1 MSQLIFSDRQI
12 DFSRGKRVLT
22 IWIGRLTL
30 ILAPFLVIA
39 LWSRPYPVLAA
50 LGNLIFLVWV
60 NSLRTAR
67 RGDYLVR
74 EILEKE
80 EGNVMRAFR
89 PKTAHYLF
97 SAKEGKLLR
106 NLLATGEIKN
116 LLKRLDFK
124 EEEIKKAEPTEEDKF
139 NNTQVEELA
148 LLVFEQ
154 AKANHEKYVELRHL
168 FAAIGLNKHTAAKNF
183 FRVLGILPEHI
194 AEASVFARFS
204 GFSRLRQ
211 MPAVLGGFLPGSSF
225 LRKRTVNRAWTSRPT
240 PTLDQYSTDLT
251 ALARQ
256 ESVGF
261 LIGHRGE
268 LASLL
273 QVISRPGKPNAILV
287 GEPGAGKS
295 SIIAHLAFRM
305 IKDEVPPVLFDKRL
319 IQLNTA
325 TLVSETAQNELGDR
339 LRTIMEEVVA
349 AQNIVLFVPDM
360 HDFFRATKEGAGLN
374 PIDLFLPAVRS
385 DLVPVIAES
394 YPKEFKQYIEPRSD
408 FLNLFE
414 VVRVEEISESEARV
428 FLAYAAMVLERAYRT
443 TVAFPAI
450 RRAVEIARQH
460 FSRRKL
466 PASALDLLKHGMAYA
481 AENKRKVVGV
491 KEVEEAAQTMVRVP
505 LSSADNKEAEKL
517 LNLEEIIHK
526 RLVNQTT
533 AVSAVARS
541 LREYRS
547 GLARKGGPIAA
558 FLFVG
563 PTGVGKTELAKIL
576 AKIQFGSTSDLL
588 RFDMSEYQDKQ
599 SIFRFLGTPD
609 GTRSGSMTDAVL
621 DKPYCVLLLD
631 EFEKAHPDVLNLFLQ
646 VFDDGR
652 LTDSLGRTVNF
663 EHTLIIA
670 TSNAHSD
677 FIKKEIEA
685 GKEMG
690 EISETLKNRLTEYF
704 RPELLNRFSDIVA
717 FRSLNQGEIRTIA
730 GFLVQDVNAALAT
743 SHQIEMRISEEATAK
758 LAEIG
763 YSPVFGAR
771 SLRQAV
777 SEHLKAPLSEMI
789 LRGDLPRGSSV
800 QVEIK
805 DGKFNLIKNG

>member
-1 MSQLIFSDRQI
+1 MNTFNFSEPRVN
-12 DFSRGKRVLT
+12 FSEGSKFLTTWIPRLVLV
-22 IWIGRLTL
+22 
-30 ILAPFLVIA
+30 LAPFLVIA
-39 LWSRPYPVLAA
+39 LWSRPYPAVAS
-50 LGNLIFLVWV
+50 LGNLIFLVWL

-74 EILEKE
+74 EVVAKG
-80 EGNVMRAFR
+80 GNVMQAFR
-89 PKTAHYLF
+89 PRTARLLLIP
-97 SAKEGKLLR
+97 KNGKLLQG
-106 NLLATGEIKN
+106 LLSTNEIKN
-116 LLKRLDFK
+116 LLNRLDVK
-124 EEEIKKAEPTEEDKF
+124 WEDVKKVWSDGEDKI
-139 NNTQVEELA
+139 TPERAEELG
-148 LLVFEQ
+148 LLAFEQ
-154 AKANHEKYVELRHL
+154 AKINHEKYVEPRHL
-168 FAAIGLNKHTAAKNF
+168 FAAVALQPDTAAKNF
-183 FRVLGILPEHI
+183 FRALGILPEHI

-204 GFSRLRQ
+204 GLSRLRQ
-211 MPAVLGGFLPGSSF
+211 MPAVLGGFLPGSHF

-240 PTLDQYSTDLT
+240 PVLDQFSTDLT

-261 LIGHRGE
+261 LVGHREE
-268 LASLL
+268 LANLL

-287 GEPGAGKS
+287 GEPGVGKS
-295 SIIAHLAFRM
+295 TIIAHLAFRM
-305 IKDEVPPVLFDKRL
+305 VKDEVPSVLFDKRL
-319 IQLNTA
+319 IQLNTSS
-325 TLVSETAQNELGDR
+325 LVGETAQAELGDR
-339 LRTIMEEVVA
+339 LRTIMEEVVM
-349 AQNIVLFVPDM
+349 AQNIVLFIPDI
-360 HDFFRATKEGAGLN
+360 HDFFRASKQGGGLN
-374 PIDLFLPAVRS
+374 PIDLLLPAVRS
-385 DLVPVIAES
+385 DLIPVIAES
-394 YPKEFKQYIEPRSD
+394 YPKEFKQYIEQRTD
-408 FLNLFE
+408 FLNQFE
-414 VVRVEEISESEARV
+414 AVRVEEISESDARI
-428 FLAYAAMVLERAYRT
+428 FLAYATIILERFYRV

-466 PASALDLLKHGMAYA
+466 PTSALDLLKSAMAYTV
-481 AENKRKVVGV
+481 ENRRKLVGI
-491 KEVEEAAQTMVRVP
+491 KEVEEATQNMVRVP

-517 LNLEEIIHK
+517 LNLEELIHK
-526 RLVNQTT
+526 RLVNQKT

-547 GLARKGGPIAA
+547 GLSRKGGPIAA

-576 AKIQFGSTSDLL
+576 AKIQFGSSADML

-609 GTRSGSMTDAVL
+609 GTRTGSMTDAVL

-677 FIKKEIEA
+677 FIKKELEA

-717 FRSLNQGEIRTIA
+717 FRSLNQEEIKTIA
-730 GFLVQDVNAALAT
+730 GFLVKDVCSVLET
-743 SHQIEMRISEEATAK
+743 TQQVELKISDEAIGK

-771 SLRQAV
+771 PLRQAV
-777 SEHLKAPLSEMI
+777 SEHLKAPLSEII
-789 LRGDLPRGSSV
+789 LKGELPRGGSV
-800 QVEIK
+800 SVDIK
-805 DGKFNLIKNG
+805 DGKFVLTINK

>member
-1 MSQLIFSDRQI
+1 MIIFFDQRV
-12 DFSRGKRVLT
+12 DFSASERFAAL
-22 IWIGRLTL
+22 WLGRLTL
-30 ILAPFLVIA
+30 ILAPILVLF

-50 LGNLIFLVWV
+50 VGNIIFLVWA

-74 EILEKE
+74 EVAAKE
-80 EGNVMRAFR
+80 EGNAMRAFR
-89 PKTAHYLF
+89 PKTARFLF
-97 SAKEGKLLR
+97 RAAEGRTLRDLLSS
-106 NLLATGEIKN
+106 GEIKN
-116 LLKRLDFK
+116 LLKRLDLK
-124 EEEIKKAEPTEEDKF
+124 EEEIQKAMPAEEDKF
-139 NNTQVEELA
+139 DSSQIKELA
-148 LLVFEQ
+148 LLAFEQ

-168 FAAIGLNKHTAAKNF
+168 FAAIGLNKHSAAKNF

-204 GFSRLRQ
+204 GLSRLRQ
-211 MPAVLGGFLPGSSF
+211 MPAVLGGFLPGSGF

-240 PTLDQYSTDLT
+240 PTLDRYSTDLT

-261 LIGHRGE
+261 LIGHREE
-268 LASLL
+268 LANLL

-287 GEPGAGKS
+287 GEPGVGKS
-295 SIIAHLAFRM
+295 TIIAHLAFRM
-305 IKDEVPPVLFDKRL
+305 VKDEVPSVLFDKRL
-319 IQLNTA
+319 IQLNTPS
-325 TLVSETAQNELGDR
+325 LVAETAQADLGDR
-339 LRTIMEEVVA
+339 LRTIMEEVVMA
-349 AQNIVLFVPDM
+349 GNIVLFVPDV
-360 HDFFRATKEGAGLN
+360 HDFFRAAKEGGGLN

-408 FLNLFE
+408 FLNQFE
-414 VVRVEEISESEARV
+414 TVRVDEISESEARV
-428 FLAYAAMVLERAYRT
+428 FLAYAAIILERYYRVM
-443 TVAFPAI
+443 VAFPAI

-466 PASALDLLKHGMAYA
+466 PASALDLLKQGMAYA
-481 AENKRKVVGV
+481 AENRRKVVGV
-491 KEVEEAAQTMVRVP
+491 KEVEEATQNMIRIP

-517 LNLEEIIHK
+517 LNLEELIHK
-526 RLVNQTT
+526 RLVNQKT

-558 FLFVG
+558 FLFAG

-576 AKIQFGSTSDLL
+576 AKIQFGSANDLL

-609 GTRSGSMTDAVL
+609 GNRTGSLTDAVL

-677 FIKKEIEA
+677 FIKKELEA
-685 GKEMG
+685 GKDMS
-690 EISETLKNRLTEYF
+690 EISETLKSRLTEYF

-717 FRSLNQGEIRTIA
+717 FRSLNQEEIKAIA
-730 GFLVQDVNAALAT
+730 GFLVQDVNAALNA
-743 SHQIEMRISEEATAK
+743 SHQIEMKISDEAVAK

-771 SLRQAV
+771 PLHQAV

-789 LRGDLPRGSSV
+789 LRGDLERGAIV
-800 QVEIK
+800 LAEIK
-805 DGKFNLIKNG
+805 DGKFLLTKQNNG

>member
-1 MSQLIFSDRQI
+1 MSQFIFSDKRMG
-12 DFSRGKRVLT
+12 FSSGERLMVVWLT
-22 IWIGRLTL
+22 RLAL
-30 ILAPFLVIA
+30 VLAPFLVIA
-39 LWSRPYPVLAA
+39 LWSRPYPGLAA
-50 LGNLIFLVWV
+50 IGNLIFLVWLS
-60 NSLRTAR
+60 SLYTFR

-74 EILEKE
+74 EVIEKE

-89 PKTAHYLF
+89 PKTARLMF
-97 SAKEGKLLR
+97 GAAEGKLFR
-106 NLLATGEIKN
+106 SLLASGEIKN
-116 LLKRLDFK
+116 LLKRLDLK
-124 EEEIKKAEPTEEDKF
+124 EEEIKKAEPAEEDKF
-139 NNTQVEELA
+139 NADQIEELA
-148 LLVFEQ
+148 LLAFEQ

-168 FAAIGLNKHTAAKNF
+168 FAAIGLNKHTAAKSF
-183 FRVLGILPEHI
+183 FRTLGILPEHI

-204 GFSRLRQ
+204 GLARLRQ
-211 MPAVLGGFLPGSSF
+211 MPAVLGGFLPGSNF

-240 PTLDQYSTDLT
+240 PTLDQYSIDLT
-251 ALARQ
+251 TLARQ

-261 LIGHRGE
+261 LVGHRE
-268 LASLL
+268 EVANLL

-287 GEPGAGKS
+287 GEPGVGKS
-295 SIIAHLAFRM
+295 TIIAHLAFRM
-305 IKDEVPPVLFDKRL
+305 VKDEVPSILFDKRL

-325 TLVSETAQNELGDR
+325 SLVAETSQEELGSR
-339 LRTIMEEVVA
+339 LRTIMEEVVM
-349 AQNIVLFVPDM
+349 AQNIVLFVPDI
-360 HDFFRATKEGAGLN
+360 HDFFRAAKEGKGLN

-385 DLVPVIAES
+385 DFVPVIAES

-408 FLNLFE
+408 FLNQFE
-414 VVRVEEISESEARV
+414 TVRVDEISESEARI
-428 FLAYAAMVLERAYRT
+428 FLAYAAIILERFYRV
-443 TVAFPAI
+443 TVSFPAI
-450 RRAVEIARQH
+450 HRAVEIARQH

-466 PASALDLLKHGMAYA
+466 PASALDLLKQGMIYA
-481 AENKRKVVGV
+481 VEKKRKVVGI
-491 KEVEEAAQTMVRVP
+491 KEVEEAAQNAVRVP
-505 LSSADNKEAEKL
+505 LSSVGGKEAEKL
-517 LNLEEIIHK
+517 LNLEELIHK
-526 RLVNQTT
+526 RLVNQNT

-576 AKIQFGSTSDLL
+576 AKIQFGSADEML

-609 GTRSGSMTDAVL
+609 GTRTGSMTDAIL

-677 FIKKEIEA
+677 FIKKEIEG
-685 GKEMG
+685 GKDMA
-690 EISETLKNRLTEYF
+690 EISETLKSRLTEYF

-717 FRSLNQGEIRTIA
+717 FRSLNPEEIKIIA
-730 GFLVQDVNAALAT
+730 GFLIKDVNEALGT
-743 SHQIEMRISEEATAK
+743 SHQIEMEISEEAITK
-758 LAEIG
+758 LATIG

-771 SLRQAV
+771 PLRQAV

-789 LRGDLPRGSSV
+789 LRGDLERGSTV
-800 QVEIK
+800 RVEVK
-805 DGKFNLIKNG
+805 DDKFLLTKLN